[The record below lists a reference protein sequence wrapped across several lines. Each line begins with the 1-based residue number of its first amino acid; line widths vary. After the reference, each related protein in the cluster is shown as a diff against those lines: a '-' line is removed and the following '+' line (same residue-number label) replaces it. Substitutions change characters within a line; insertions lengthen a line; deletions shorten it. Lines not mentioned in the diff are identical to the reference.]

1 MEEARLSVPGR
12 SGLIRLLVAALVL
25 HLVLIQPNHPAA
37 MTWRALVLVPLE
49 LPALLL
55 GLVALRGRAVLV
67 LRIVLS
73 AALTIL
79 VILKTADFAMFTA
92 LARGFN
98 PVADVMLI
106 EAGLRLLAGSI
117 GVVPAA
123 LVGLAA
129 VAAAIGIGWAIWWA
143 TGVWAVLAAPKVT
156 AWIAG
161 TGAVLSAVVAVA
173 EIGQTMGRW
182 SLGVSPPGAAFTAR
196 VGVERVVM
204 VRDTLRDLRAFRIA
218 ARQDPYAGASGLLD
232 GIDRDV
238 LVVFV
243 ESYGRTSLDTPFYA
257 GLHRETLERNEAVL
271 RDLGLSMVSGLVGA
285 PTRGGQSW
293 LSHATF
299 ANGLLVNDQT
309 RYGAVLASGRETL
322 FHIAARSGFHT
333 AAVMPQITLDWP
345 ESAVMGFDTVLAAA
359 DLGYQGAPFNWVTMP
374 DQFTFAAL
382 DRLVRNG
389 QADGPSF
396 VQVALGSSHAP
407 WVPVPDLVEWDSI
420 GDGQVFNEMARAGPT
435 PEEVWRDRDR
445 VREQYRDAVDY
456 ALSVVFAYAER
467 HAGTAPLM
475 IVLGD
480 HQAADFVALDTR
492 ADVPVHVIG
501 PPHLVARIES
511 WGWSEGL
518 IPDPDTPIRGMQEMR
533 DLLIE
538 AYSSPSAREAG
549 SARVTQ

>member
-1 MEEARLSVPGR
+1 MSVPGR
-12 SGLIRLLVAALVL
+12 GGLIRLLVAALVL

-37 MTWRALVLVPLE
+37 MTWRALLLVPLE
-49 LPALLL
+49 LPVILL
-55 GLVALRGRAVLV
+55 GLVALQGRAAMVV
-67 LRIVLS
+67 RGALS
-73 AALTIL
+73 GLLTLL

-98 PVADVMLI
+98 PVADVMLV

-123 LVGLAA
+123 LLALVALMAA
-129 VAAAIGIGWAIWWA
+129 VGTFWAIWWA
-143 TGVWAVLAAPKVT
+143 TGVWASVT
-156 AWIAG
+156 RPRVVAWAAG

-173 EIGQTMGRW
+173 EIGQTMGGW
-182 SLGVSPPGAAFTAR
+182 SLPASPPGAAFTAR
-196 VGVERVVM
+196 VGVERGIM
-204 VRDTLRDLRAFRIA
+204 VRDTLRDLKAFRHA
-218 ARQDPYAGASGLLD
+218 ARQDPHAGAPGLLD
-232 GIDRDV
+232 QIDRDV

-243 ESYGRTSLDTPFYA
+243 ESYGRTSLETPFYA
-257 GLHRETLERNEAVL
+257 QLHRETLARNEAGL
-271 RDLGLSMVSGLVGA
+271 RDLGLAMASGLVSA

-359 DLGYQGAPFNWVTMP
+359 DLGYEGAAFNWVTMP

-382 DRLVRNG
+382 DRLVR
-389 QADGPSF
+389 DGDAEGPFF
-396 VQVALGSSHAP
+396 VQMALGSSHAP
-407 WVPVPDLVEWDSI
+407 WVPVPELVDWDSI
-420 GDGQVFNEMARAGPT
+420 GDGRVFNEMATSGPT
-435 PEEVWRDRDR
+435 PEEVWRDRER
-445 VREQYRDAVDY
+445 VRAQYREAVDY

-467 HAGTAPLM
+467 HAGTPPLM

-492 ADVPVHVIG
+492 AEVPVHVIG
-501 PPHLVARIES
+501 PPHLVARIAE
-511 WGWSEGL
+511 WGWADGL
-518 IPDPDTPIRGMQEMR
+518 IPDLDAPVWGMQDMR
-533 DLLIE
+533 DRLIE
-538 AYSSPSAREAG
+538 AYSAPRVQAG
-549 SARVTQ
+549 GPAWGVQ

>member
-1 MEEARLSVPGR
+1 MSVPGR
-12 SGLIRLLVAALVL
+12 GDLIRLVAAALVL

-37 MTWRALVLVPLE
+37 MTWRALLLVPLE
-49 LPALLL
+49 LPVLMLA
-55 GLVALRGRAVLV
+55 LVALRGRALQV
-67 LRIVLS
+67 LRIALS
-73 AALTIL
+73 GALTLL

-106 EAGLRLLAGSI
+106 EAGLRLLAGSV
-117 GVVPAA
+117 GAVPAVLA
-123 LVGLAA
+123 GLAA
-129 VAAAIGIGWAIWWA
+129 ILAAVGIGWAIWWA
-143 TGVWAVLAAPKVT
+143 TGVWGGLAAPRRT

-161 TGAVLSAVVAVA
+161 TGALLSAVLAVA
-173 EIGQTMGRW
+173 EIGQAMGRW

-204 VRDTLRDLRAFRIA
+204 VRDTLRDLKAFRIA
-218 ARQDPYAGASGLLD
+218 ARQDPFAGVSGLLD
-232 GIDRDV
+232 RIDRDV

-257 GLHRETLERNEAVL
+257 GMHRGTLERNEAVL
-271 RDLGLSMVSGLVGA
+271 RDLGLAMVSGLVTS

-293 LSHATF
+293 LAHATF

-322 FHIAARSGFHT
+322 FHIAARSGFRT

-345 ESAVMGFDTVLAAA
+345 ESAVMGFDKVLAAA
-359 DLGYQGAPFNWVTMP
+359 DLGYEGAAFNWVTMP

-382 DRLVRNG
+382 DRLVRD
-389 QADGPSF
+389 DGTAAPSF

-407 WVPVPDLVEWDSI
+407 WVPVPDLVAWETI
-420 GDGQVFNEMARAGPT
+420 GDGRVFNEMATSGPT

-445 VREQYRDAVDY
+445 VRAQYREAVDY
-456 ALSVVFAYAER
+456 ALSVVFAYAAR
-467 HAGTAPLM
+467 HAGDPPLM

-492 ADVPVHVIG
+492 AEVPVHVIG
-501 PPHLVARIES
+501 PPDLVAGIVH
-511 WGWSEGL
+511 WGWADGL
-518 IPDPDTPIRGMQEMR
+518 IPDAGAPLRGMQDMR

-538 AYSSPSAREAG
+538 AYSGPGVQAG
-549 SARVTQ
+549 SGRGAER